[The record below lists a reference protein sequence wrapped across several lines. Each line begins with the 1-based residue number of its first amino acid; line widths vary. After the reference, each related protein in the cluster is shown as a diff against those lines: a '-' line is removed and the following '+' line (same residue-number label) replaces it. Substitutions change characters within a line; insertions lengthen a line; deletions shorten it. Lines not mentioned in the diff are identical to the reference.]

1 MESRRWSGEG
11 EREKSSRATDCGR
24 ALNSR
29 RLQIFPFCSNNGQQF
44 LSRRTKS
51 LTKRL
56 VMESILSDRIR
67 PMFQEATFNQDW
79 LLMITTAIA
88 GTVDGG
94 PINF

>member
-1 MESRRWSGEG
+1 MEPIS
-11 EREKSSRATDCGR
+11 
-24 ALNSR
+24 
-29 RLQIFPFCSNNGQQF
+29 
-44 LSRRTKS
+44 
-51 LTKRL
+51 
-56 VMESILSDRIR
+56 SDRIR